1 MKLLRQPLVQ
11 FIVIGGAIGLLY
23 GLLGNGSG
31 GDSDRTVTVSA
42 GEIARLEA
50 TWRAQWNRPPTPREL
65 DGLIASQ
72 VRERVLYRE
81 ALSMGLGDDDPI
93 VRRVIAQK
101 LELLYNDL
109 LELSLSPTD
118 QELRG
123 YFASNADVYRPPPRV
138 TVTQIFLNPDVRQ
151 ERTLPDAE
159 RMVARLRQQG
169 GATEETDDLGD
180 SLMLQR
186 YYPGHSEAEIGRLFG
201 AEFAAEVMGLAAG
214 EWHGPLRSGYGVH
227 VVYVHDRLEPPMPDF
242 EAVEA
247 SVRQDWTSDRRREL
261 SEEFFSELLDR
272 YEVVIE
278 QAESSPAA
286 AVNESRR

>member
-23 GLLGNGSG
+23 GLLGDGSG

-65 DGLIASQ
+65 DGLIGAQ

-118 QELRG
+118 QELRE
-123 YFASNADVYRPPPRV
+123 YFASNADAYRPPPRV
-138 TVTQIFLNPDVRQ
+138 TVTQIFLNPDKRQ

-186 YYPGHSEAEIGRLFG
+186 YYPGRSEAEIGRLFG

-214 EWHGPLRSGYGVH
+214 EWHGPLLSGYGVH
-227 VVYVHDRLEPPMPDF
+227 VVYVHDRLEPPMPEF

>member
-1 MKLLRQPLVQ
+1 MFRQPLVQ
-11 FIVIGGAIGLLY
+11 FVVIGGAIGLLY
-23 GLLGNGSG
+23 GLLGDWSG
-31 GDSDRTVTVSA
+31 GDADRTVTISA

-50 TWRAQWNRPPTPREL
+50 TWRAQWNRPPTPQEL

-118 QELRG
+118 QELRA
-123 YFASNADVYRPPPRV
+123 YFASNADDYRPPPRV
-138 TVTQIFLNPDVRQ
+138 TVTQIFLNPDMRQ

-159 RMVARLRQQG
+159 QMLARLREQG
-169 GATEETDDLGD
+169 GATEETAELGD
-180 SLMLQR
+180 SFMLQR
-186 YYPGHSEAEIGRLFG
+186 YYPQHSEAEIARLFG
-201 AEFAAEVMGLAAG
+201 AEFAGEVMGLAAG
-214 EWHGPLRSGYGVH
+214 EWHGPLLSGYGVH
-227 VVYVHDRLEPPMPDF
+227 VVYIHDRLAPPMPEF
-242 EAVEA
+242 EAVEER
-247 SVRQDWTSDRRREL
+247 VRQDWTTDRRREL
-261 SEEFFSELLDR
+261 SEEFFSALLDR

-278 QAESSPAA
+278 QPESGPAA
-286 AVNESRR
+286 VASESR